1 MNHRVSPMLSLASV
15 ALVVVAAACARAV
28 TISTAPPAAP
38 PTPAGAVAVAQ
49 RIADSPRRGEWAM
62 IRTGPDDSVRAWVVY
77 PQRSTPAPVVLVVHE
92 IYGLSAWIRGVADQL
107 AADGYIAIAPDLIT
121 GKVPLEADSV
131 PAQAAVA
138 AVRALNPDDVHRQLG
153 AVARYGMNLAAAQK
167 KYGIVGFCWG
177 GSTSFAH
184 AVRSPAG
191 LGAAVVYYGGSPDTS
206 TLAGVQVPVL
216 GLYGGDDARVN
227 ATVPP
232 AQDVMRRLG
241 KPYDVHFFEGA
252 GHGFLRA
259 QDGRNGAN
267 LAASDA
273 AWPLTLAFFRRHLGA

>member
-167 KYGIVGFCWG
+167 KYGIVERVVEAPIEIRPARTAGFNTV
-177 GSTSFAH
+177 SY
-184 AVRSPAG
+184 
-191 LGAAVVYYGGSPDTS
+191 AAVGNDTAMLTIILMFEDEEMNLFNALCHAFGTMATGGFS
-206 TLAGVQVPVL
+206 TYIASAAIGNAQI
-216 GLYGGDDARVN
+216 GG
-227 ATVPP
+227 TI
-232 AQDVMRRLG
+232 Q
-241 KPYDVHFFEGA
+241 
-252 GHGFLRA
+252 
-259 QDGRNGAN
+259 
-267 LAASDA
+267 
-273 AWPLTLAFFRRHLGA
+273 